1 LRLEQEQQMDCT
13 LALAQ
18 TVAEI
23 QQESGAAARSTDFST
38 AYFLE

>member
-1 LRLEQEQQMDCT
+1 MDCT

-23 QQESGAAARSTDFST
+23 QQESGARATNTDFLT
-38 AYFLE
+38 AYFFN